1 LSKYSE
7 LKRRIKKNEGFRN
20 FVYKDSLGFATIGY
34 GHLIKTKE
42 KLLFKKKLSRKF
54 LLKIFYEDFNK
65 ALKDYNMAYKKKNY
79 PKNIREALI
88 EMIYQLGI
96 ERQKKF
102 IKMIKYI
109 NKNNLFMA
117 ALEMKNS
124 LWYIQTPERVDGII
138 NILLKQK
145 NEK

>member
-1 LSKYSE
+1 MSKYSE